1 MKSLQRRYNVWQI
14 WFYVLFHSPY
24 LLLLYFDPMKIVI
37 VVSDGNR
44 TFLIPSV
51 IQKNGES
58 YYLNVV

>member
-1 MKSLQRRYNVWQI
+1 MWQT
-14 WFYVLFHSPY
+14 WFYVSFHSLY

-51 IQKNGES
+51 IKKNGES